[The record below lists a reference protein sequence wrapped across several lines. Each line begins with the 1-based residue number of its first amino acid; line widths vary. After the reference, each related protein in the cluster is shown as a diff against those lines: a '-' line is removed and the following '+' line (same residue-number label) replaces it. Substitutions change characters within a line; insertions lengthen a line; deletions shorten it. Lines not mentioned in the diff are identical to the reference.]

1 MILEMS
7 QMEQQLA
14 MRRQLMY
21 RGIATPQWVGTNGNQ
36 GIGGK
41 IRDEAVKFGGVR
53 HHNNCVME
61 ASHMRQAVQH
71 QLLTPLDKCTYISLF
86 QGKKFFVDICFR
98 HEGLFSEATFKDIA
112 QLETV
117 NNNSVVVQLTDDGSM
132 SARDLREGK
141 NLVKNV
147 KKKFPVGSAHPCH
160 VVGLDWVGGVAVC
173 SLHKSLLS
181 GVMRIDE
188 LVVDSA
194 VSATVEKFMSSGLV
208 VDVGPH
214 LSHFIQPI
222 IDLTFRCNTWRGS
235 SFPVTRSSVGS

>member
-1 MILEMS
+1 MIL
-7 QMEQQLA
+7 Q
-14 MRRQLMY
+14 
-21 RGIATPQWVGTNGNQ
+21 
-36 GIGGK
+36 
-41 IRDEAVKFGGVR
+41 IRDKAVKFGGVR

-61 ASHMRQAVQH
+61 ASHMRQAVQR
-71 QLLTPLDKCTYISLF
+71 QLLTPLDKCAYISLF

-147 KKKFPVGSAHPCH
+147 KKKFPVGSPHPCH

-194 VSATVEKFMSSGLV
+194 PQSRSSCRPALSWTSGRTCPTSFNVPLQHLERKFFPGDKVKCRVLKLNPDKKKLHLTSPSSG
-208 VDVGPH
+208 
-214 LSHFIQPI
+214 Q
-222 IDLTFRCNTWRGS
+222 RG
-235 SFPVTRSSVGS
+235 V